1 MIIQKPTSHNNSHDL
16 NKTLIFKGTI
26 SEKQRKKIRLST
38 KENNRYFIND

>member
-26 SEKQRKKIRLST
+26 SEKQRKKYDCQPKKT
-38 KENNRYFIND
+38 INTL